1 VDDSSSDDYPSDDLN
16 EEVVLSRAPFRG
28 SLKNSNN
35 KDGRLFFS
43 NFFSFLRAST
53 STKTV
58 LSTVTSTI
66 TSITVK
72 TCVSAG
78 QFIGGTSATACRRRR
93 SVDVIAA
100 LQQDHIVAP
109 SHVQP

>member
-1 VDDSSSDDYPSDDLN
+1 MDDGSSDDYPSDDLN
-16 EEVVLSRAPFRG
+16 EEVLGRAPFRG
-28 SLKNSNN
+28 LKNSNN
-35 KDGRLFFS
+35 KDSRLFFN